1 MQFIS
6 KLIDELKNSAIEVVK
21 KRKNK
26 KGNSNCFNYNKDR
39 IINGRKE

>member
-21 KRKNK
+21 KGKIK
-26 KGNSNCFNYNKDR
+26 KEIQIVL
-39 IINGRKE
+39 IIIKIE